1 MISENSAQNEKFH
14 ATLSELLLTSAQVR
28 RELSKSRESVRQLK
42 HIVQTWKGNNLHEAD
57 DNKTLRK
64 PKSLEQGVRAVGPP
78 RNSQLN
84 QTKQGVRDRPT
95 TRTTR

>member
-64 PKSLEQGVRAVGPP
+64 PKSLEQGVRAVLLEIPNLT
-78 RNSQLN
+78 RLN
-84 QTKQGVRDRPT
+84 RGCATGQRRGRQGD
-95 TRTTR
+95 